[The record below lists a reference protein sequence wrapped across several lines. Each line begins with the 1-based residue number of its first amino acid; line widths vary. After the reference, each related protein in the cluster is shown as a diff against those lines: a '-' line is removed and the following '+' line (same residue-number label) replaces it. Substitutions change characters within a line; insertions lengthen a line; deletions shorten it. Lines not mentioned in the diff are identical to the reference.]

1 MGPLLFNNFINDLFL
16 ISDNIKNASYIE
28 NDTPCHSHNNFEVVI
43 SRLERT
49 AADLFRWFSNNGM
62 KANAAKCHIL
72 LSTK

>member
-1 MGPLLFNNFINDLFL
+1 MR
-16 ISDNIKNASYIE
+16 A
-28 NDTPCHSHNNFEVVI
+28 HSHNNFVVVI

-62 KANAAKCHIL
+62 KTNAAKCHIL